1 MDILRVHKRGFK
13 MNGIRLLSGYI
24 PGAIG
29 RVAELHGTYY
39 SKNWNFGLFFE
50 AKVATELSEFL
61 SRFDKTRD
69 GFWVV
74 EYNGKIAGSVS
85 IDGIEGKTKGAR
97 LRWFIVDPSI
107 HGRGTGRI
115 LMREAVSFCKAANH
129 SKIFLT
135 TFAGLD
141 PAKHLYESFGF
152 ILCEE
157 REDAHWGK
165 RVTAQRFELDLTP
178 SPL

>member
-1 MDILRVHKRGFK
+1 
-13 MNGIRLLSGYI
+13 MNGIQLLAGYI

-39 SKNWNFGLFFE
+39 SRNWDFGLFFE

-61 SRFDKTRD
+61 SRLDKTRD
-69 GFWVV
+69 GFWVA
-74 EYNGKIAGSVS
+74 EDNGKIGGSVS

-97 LRWFIVDPSI
+97 LRWFIVDPSM
-107 HGRGTGRI
+107 HGRGTGRM
-115 LMREAVSFCKAANH
+115 LMREAVEFCKAVNH
-129 SKIFLT
+129 SKIYLT

-157 REDAHWGK
+157 WEDAHWGK
-165 RVTAQRFELDLTP
+165 PVTAQRFELNLIS

>member
-1 MDILRVHKRGFK
+1 
-13 MNGIRLLSGYI
+13 MNGIQLLAGYI

-39 SKNWNFGLFFE
+39 SRSWDFGLFFE

-61 SRFDKTRD
+61 SRLDKTRD
-69 GFWVV
+69 GFWVA
-74 EYNGKIAGSVS
+74 EDNGKIAGSVS

-97 LRWFIVDPSI
+97 LRWFIVDPSM
-107 HGRGTGRI
+107 HGRGTGRM
-115 LMREAVSFCKAANH
+115 LMREAVEFCKTANH
-129 SKIFLT
+129 SKIYLT

-141 PAKHLYESFGF
+141 SAKHLYESFGF

-157 REDAHWGK
+157 WEDAHWGK
-165 RVTAQRFELDLTP
+165 PVTAQRFELNLIS

>member
-1 MDILRVHKRGFK
+1 
-13 MNGIRLLSGYI
+13 MNGTQLLAGYI

-39 SKNWNFGLFFE
+39 SRNWDFGLFFE

-61 SRFDKTRD
+61 SRLDKTRD
-69 GFWVV
+69 GFWVA
-74 EYNGKIAGSVS
+74 EDNGKIAGSVS

-97 LRWFIVDPSI
+97 LRWFIVDPSM
-107 HGRGTGRI
+107 HGRGTGRM
-115 LMREAVSFCKAANH
+115 LMREAVEFCKTANH
-129 SKIFLT
+129 SKIYLT

-157 REDAHWGK
+157 WEDAHWGK
-165 RVTAQRFELDLTP
+165 PVTAQRFELNLIS

>member
-1 MDILRVHKRGFK
+1 MSEIRILKGH
-13 MNGIRLLSGYI
+13 I

-29 RVAELHGTYY
+29 RVTGLHGTYY
-39 SKNWNFGLFFE
+39 SRNWDFGLFFE

-69 GFWVV
+69 GFWVA
-74 EYNGKIAGSVS
+74 EDDGKMAGSVS

-97 LRWFIVDPSI
+97 LRWFIVDPEF
-107 HGRGTGRI
+107 HGRGIGRM
-115 LMREAVSFCKAANH
+115 LMKEAVEFCKTANH
-129 SKIFLT
+129 SQIYLT

-152 ILCEE
+152 VLCEE
-157 REDAHWGK
+157 WEDAHWGK
-165 RVTAQRFELDLTP
+165 PVMAQKFELNLTD
-178 SPL
+178 SPLSESDV